1 MPEGDVVYRTA
12 ARLGRAL
19 DGRPLTRSDF
29 RVPRHATAD
38 LTGRTVLETVPRGK
52 HLLTRVE
59 GGLTVHTHLRMEGA
73 WHISPAGRR
82 VPPGDLVRLVL
93 ANAEWQAVGVR
104 LGMVDLLRTGDERR
118 VVGHL
123 GPDPLGPDWDA
134 REAVRRLLD
143 DPGRT
148 IGEAL
153 LDQRNLAGIGT
164 IYRAETLFLAGVW
177 PWRPVAAIADVHGD
191 ADAGG
196 ATGPGGDVTLRD
208 GMGMDGDTKAS
219 GATGPGGDVAARG
232 GGNARG
238 GAGGGR
244 SAGGLI
250 GLVELA
256 RELLEANKDRPENR
270 TTTGDLRPGRGMW
283 VYGRAGRACLR
294 CGGKISRGEMGARTQ
309 ERLIYWCP
317 RCQSP

>member
-1 MPEGDVVYRTA
+1 MPEGDVVHRTA
-12 ARLGRAL
+12 ERLGRAL

-38 LTGRTVLETVPRGK
+38 LTGRIVLETVPRGK

-82 VPPGDLVRLVL
+82 VPQGDLVRLVL

-104 LGMVDLLRTGDERR
+104 LGMVDLLRTGEEHR

-134 REAVRRLLD
+134 REVVRRLLE

-164 IYRAETLFLAGVW
+164 IYRAETLFLAGIW
-177 PWRPVAAIADVHGD
+177 PWRPVEAVADAGDGVSTDADTGAGGD
-191 ADAGG
+191 ADAGRG
-196 ATGPGGDVTLRD
+196 DGTGGR
-208 GMGMDGDTKAS
+208 S
-219 GATGPGGDVAARG
+219 AR
-232 GGNARG
+232 RP
-238 GAGGGR
+238 AGGGR
-244 SAGGLI
+244 GAGGLV

-294 CGGKISRGEMGARTQ
+294 CGGRISRGEMGARTQ

-317 RCQSP
+317 RCQSI